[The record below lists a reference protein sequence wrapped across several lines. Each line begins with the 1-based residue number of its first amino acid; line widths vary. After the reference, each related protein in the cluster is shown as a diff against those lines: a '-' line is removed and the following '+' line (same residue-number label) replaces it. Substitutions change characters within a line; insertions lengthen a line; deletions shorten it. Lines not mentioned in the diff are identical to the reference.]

1 MKSLK
6 KITLALILV
15 SFIFLP
21 YFTFAQ
27 EEEKTTEE
35 IVETTT
41 SPAEQL
47 DLELPDITDNPSLI
61 ITFTDPSTEKKGVHL
76 EIDKKGFVEVKS
88 PYTFPA
94 LSIGNHEIK
103 FKFVDKYGATQTF
116 AEELI
121 IIPRAPLLNTP
132 SLEST
137 KMTLSGS
144 ALAGSEVVLL
154 LSSDQKM
161 ITETTKVDEDG
172 KWQIEI
178 TESMPTGMYSFTAF
192 ARKYGYAS
200 NLAQS
205 MTMDVTNGQKE
216 ISRNE
221 VEDKTH
227 FAFSDI
233 NGKNIKEVISENPD
247 LLITIVASLV
257 LGVLLG
263 LLFSNISHKSKEN
276 KEVERASKSLEKP
289 STDEEKPMT
298 LRDKLISKEVTLDE
312 QVDIPIEE
320 EVEQEPVVINE
331 IKGVREDEEE
341 KVITKIDFLKN
352 FKHEDPDNEEGKEK
366 KIKVSLTSKK

>member
-1 MKSLK
+1 MKSFK
-6 KITLALILV
+6 KITIAFILV
-15 SFIFLP
+15 SYIFLP
-21 YFTFAQ
+21 SFTFAQ
-27 EEEKTTEE
+27 EENTTEE
-35 IVETTT
+35 VVETTA

-47 DLELPDITDNPSLI
+47 NLDLPEITDNPSLI
-61 ITFTDPSTEKKGVHL
+61 ITFTDPSTEKKGIYL

-103 FKFVDKYGATQTF
+103 FKFVDKYGAIQIF
-116 AEELI
+116 GEELI

-137 KMTLSGS
+137 KITFGGS
-144 ALAGSEVVLL
+144 ALAGSEVILL

-161 ITETTKVDEDG
+161 VTETTKVDEDG

-178 TESMPTGMYSFTAF
+178 TESMPTGMYSFTAI

-205 MTMDVTNGQKE
+205 MTMDVSNGKE
-216 ISRNE
+216 
-221 VEDKTH
+221 KTKEKEAENKIH
-227 FAFSDI
+227 FVFSNI
-233 NGKNIKEVISENPD
+233 NSKNIKEIVSENPD
-247 LLITIVASLV
+247 LLITIVASLT

-263 LLFSNISHKSKEN
+263 LLFSNISHKGKEN

-289 STDEEKPMT
+289 NTDGEKPMT
-298 LRDKLISKEVTLDE
+298 LRDKLISKEVTLNE
-312 QVDIPIEE
+312 EEDISIEE

-331 IKGVREDEEE
+331 IKGMKEEEE
-341 KVITKIDFLKN
+341 KVITKVDFLKN
-352 FKHEDPDNEEGKEK
+352 FKHEDPDDEKGREK